1 MKIVKIRGEILM
13 KAVIL
18 AGGYGT
24 RLSEETMNQPKPMVT
39 IGDRPIIWHIMK
51 IFEHHGITDFIV
63 CCGYKGYV
71 LKEYFANYYLH
82 NSDFSIDLKDA
93 TIDIISRKS
102 ESWKITLVDTGK
114 ETQTGGRLK
123 RIKSHIN
130 DTFIM
135 TYGDGV
141 SDVNIKDL
149 VKYHKSHGKYATVT
163 SVQPPGRFGAIQLRG
178 DLVTAFSEKPQ
189 NTAGY
194 INGGFFVLE
203 PCVFDFIDGDQTA
216 WEDSPIDTLIEQKQL
231 VSYTHRG
238 FWRPMDTLRDKNA
251 LDESWKNGAAPWKI
265 WQ

>member
-1 MKIVKIRGEILM
+1 M

-24 RLSEETMNQPKPMVT
+24 RLSEETMNQPKPMVN

-51 IFEHHGITDFIV
+51 IFEHHGISEFVI

-82 NSDFSIDLKDA
+82 NSDFTIDLA
-93 TIDIISRKS
+93 EASIDIISRKT
-102 ESWKITLVDTGK
+102 ENWKITLVDTGL

-123 RIKSHIN
+123 RVSKHL
-130 DTFIM
+130 DETFIM

-141 SDVNIKDL
+141 SDVNITEL
-149 VKYHKSHGKYATVT
+149 VAFHKSHGKYATVT
-163 SVQPPGRFGAIQLRG
+163 SVQPPGRFGAIQTKG
-178 DLVTAFSEKPQ
+178 NLVTAFAEKPEGL
-189 NTAGY
+189 TGL

-203 PCVFDFIDGDQTA
+203 PNALKYIDGDNTA
-216 WEDSPIDTLIEQKQL
+216 WEGEPINRLILEQQL
-231 VSYTHRG
+231 LSFTHHG
-238 FWRPMDTLRDKNA
+238 FWRPMDTLRDKHA
-251 LDESWKNGAAPWKI
+251 LEAAWANNQALWKV